1 MINPEYFNHLCTV
14 AKEKFGVENINTE
27 GDIPTVTIDIDEYV
41 GLKRTEQLY
50 DPAPWCTVGICEGL
64 CKECRTT
71 CPASSLVIERDKT
84 AREYKVAMMLAIQ
97 EMVKYLELTEE
108 QAKILYHHNH
118 EIAKQFMISEEWLNG
133 RNGNGERNS

>member
-1 MINPEYFNHLCTV
+1 MREKDYNKDYKTYWEHLCKV
-14 AKEKFGVENINTE
+14 AEKEFGAINIDRSKDVPTIT
-27 GDIPTVTIDIDEYV
+27 IPVDDYV
-41 GLKRTEQLY
+41 GLKRIERSF

-118 EIAKQFMISEEWLNG
+118 EIAKQFMIEEKVQN
-133 RNGNGERNS
+133 ER